1 MKKHNQ
7 EPIDSEKNLG
17 NLYPEPLSYQQKAD
31 LDKQAFDRRNKS
43 KPSFPAFRIGLA
55 MTGVIALCVYAI
67 KLVVWLFAYSNVIT
81 AVFTTFLLSL
91 LIVGSVIEMH
101 SYVNRLFGDKSTNI
115 FFIIYLILF
124 FVAGGII
131 TSIGWADF
139 IKISEL
145 SIIWSAVIFLVHLLV
160 VYLLAGLFIGFKKY
174 QI

>member
-7 EPIDSEKNLG
+7 ELTDSEKDLG
-17 NLYPEPLSYQQKAD
+17 NLYPEPLSYQQKIE
-31 LDKQAFDRRNKS
+31 LTKQAFDKRKKS
-43 KPSFPAFRIGLA
+43 KPSFPACRIGLA
-55 MTGVIALCVYAI
+55 MTRVIALCVYAI

-91 LIVGSVIEMH
+91 LIVGSVIVAH
-101 SYVNRLFGDKSTNI
+101 GYVNRLFGNKSTNY
-115 FFIIYLILF
+115 FFIVYLALF

-139 IKISEL
+139 IKISDL
-145 SIIWSAVIFLVHLLV
+145 SIIWSAVIFLVHFLM